1 MKQKLQE
8 AQEEYEQ
15 LSKSVKMLNSG
26 TNSLNQIL
34 NTGKNSLNKHGLGY
48 NSSDHKDKQKN
59 LIVFVPVKIK
69 RDFEKSSAE
78 LVENKFSYKKL
89 KI

>member
-1 MKQKLQE
+1 MKEVQT
-8 AQEEYEQ
+8 EYEHMSR
-15 LSKSVKMLNSG
+15 LVKRLNS
-26 TNSLNQIL
+26 SIDDLNQIL
-34 NTGKNSLNKHGLGY
+34 NTRKSSLNKHGLGY